1 MAREKEPGLLQSM
14 KESISNAVEAVR
26 DTKVAQ
32 IAGKVWDELQP
43 AFEAGAHEAASALF
57 RGDAFVMYPQAQKE
71 NGQQITT
78 MAGLKAAAHEMSQEM
93 ENGRDGHENSGPEQD
108 RSNER

>member
-1 MAREKEPGLLQSM
+1 M
-14 KESISNAVEAVR
+14 
-26 DTKVAQ
+26 
-32 IAGKVWDELQP
+32 QP

-57 RGDAFVMYPQAQKE
+57 RGHAFVMYPQAQKE
-71 NGQQITT
+71 NGITT

-93 ENGRDGHENSGPEQD
+93 GRDDRNGPEQD

>member
-1 MAREKEPGLLQSM
+1 M

-32 IAGKVWDELQP
+32 IAGKVWDEMQP

-57 RGDAFVMYPQAQKE
+57 RGDAFVMYPQAKNE
-71 NGQQITT
+71 NSITT

-93 ENGRDGHENSGPEQD
+93 ENGRDDRNGPEQD